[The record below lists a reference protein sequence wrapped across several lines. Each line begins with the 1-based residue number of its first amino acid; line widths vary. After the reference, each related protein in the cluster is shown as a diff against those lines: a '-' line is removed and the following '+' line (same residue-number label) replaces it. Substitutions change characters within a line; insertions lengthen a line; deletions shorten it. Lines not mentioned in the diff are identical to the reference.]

1 MKKFKTMSEL
11 DIMYAANETFLG
23 RWSRERERVE
33 KDPDNKIAKHR
44 MEMYWER
51 LEELTPEICRLEKK
65 ADKN

>member
-1 MKKFKTMSEL
+1 
-11 DIMYAANETFLG
+11 MYAANETFLG